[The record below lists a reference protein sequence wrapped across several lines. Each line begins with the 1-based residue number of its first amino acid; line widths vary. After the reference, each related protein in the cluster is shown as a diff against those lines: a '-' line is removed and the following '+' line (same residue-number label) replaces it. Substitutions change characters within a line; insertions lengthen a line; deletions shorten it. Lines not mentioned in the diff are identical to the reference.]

1 MYPTNKDRTTVIDPS
16 YHWQPISTAPLS
28 KKVQLINEAAG
39 VAVYG
44 SVNPLNEQCFTHW
57 APLPTFAKVKPE
69 PPPTVEYV
77 GKREPQTPPPIRY
90 EEYPPMPKWPRI
102 LIRVLVVLM
111 VVGVFLD
118 SIIKFFT

>member
-16 YHWQPISTAPLS
+16 YHWQPISTAPLG
-28 KKVQLINEAAG
+28 KKVQLINKDAG

-44 SVNPLNEQCFTHW
+44 QANASKEQFFTHW
-57 APLPTFAKVKPE
+57 APLPTFGKVKPE

-77 GKREPQTPPPIRY
+77 GKPTYPPIRF
-90 EEYPPMPKWPRI
+90 EEYPPIPKWPPI
-102 LIRVLVVLM
+102 PIVVLAVLM

>member
-16 YHWQPISTAPLS
+16 YHWQPISTAPLG
-28 KKVQLINEAAG
+28 KKVQLINKDAG
-39 VAVYG
+39 VAIYG
-44 SVNPLNEQCFTHW
+44 QANASKEQFFTHW
-57 APLPTFAKVKPE
+57 APLPTFGKVKPE

-77 GKREPQTPPPIRY
+77 GKPTHPPIRF
-90 EEYPPMPKWPRI
+90 EEYPPIPKWPPI
-102 LIRVLVVLM
+102 PIIVLAVLM

>member
-1 MYPTNKDRTTVIDPS
+1 MYSTNKDRTTVIDPS
-16 YHWQPISTAPLS
+16 YHWQPISTAPLG

-39 VAVYG
+39 VATYG
-44 SVNPLNEQCFTHW
+44 QVNGSKEQFFTHW

-77 GKREPQTPPPIRY
+77 GKRTPTTP
-90 EEYPPMPKWPRI
+90 PPMPKWPHI

-118 SIIKFFT
+118 IIIKFFT

>member
-16 YHWQPISTAPLS
+16 YHWQPISTAPLG
-28 KKVQLINEAAG
+28 KKVQLINKAAG

-44 SVNPLNEQCFTHW
+44 SVNPLNEQFFTHW
-57 APLPTFAKVKPE
+57 APLPTFVKVKPE

-77 GKREPQTPPPIRY
+77 GKRTPPTPPPIRY
-90 EEYPPMPKWPRI
+90 VEYPPIAKLP
-102 LIRVLVVLM
+102 LIFISVIV
-111 VVGVFLD
+111 VVGVVLY